1 MKMNMKKIISWG
13 MMLAAAFTLTNCAKE
28 IENPNENQSAGIPF
42 EIVASTADTKTVND
56 GMHTNWAEGD
66 QINLFHAVCD
76 GTDYKNDG
84 AFTVSDIQTGNFTG
98 AICETLDVEEEYD
111 WYAVYPYNADLASPK
126 NTTAAFT
133 IATGLVQDGYDNMKH
148 LAGDVLP
155 LYGKAIAVPGADM
168 PALKMSQIASVIAVN
183 VTNNTSEAIEV
194 NEVSFMADGNY
205 LAGSYY
211 FDFSGDKLTFKP
223 AKPEYTATVSV
234 NNATSLAAGASATV
248 YLAIMPFEAYEGD
261 CLTLII
267 NDEVT
272 KEIYLDKDVDF
283 TSGKIKTLNFSY
295 EAEEPAG
302 PEVLTVAEFLELKD
316 TATEYV
322 LTGQITRVANT
333 SYGNFDLTDETGT
346 VYVYGLLT
354 PEGASQKQ
362 WAAAGL
368 KLGDVITLKGKYS
381 VYNNSPQIKNAYYV
395 SHTPIALEP
404 SIECLNN
411 VITITSTEA
420 GAVIYYTIDGETPTA
435 SSSVY
440 NGAIELKEGDEY
452 ILKAIAVVECKLTSP
467 VASRLC
473 KWVDPNASVG
483 TPSSVACYTLSTAS
497 QQGSNN
503 SYAGNC
509 DITVSGIKWNVNGN
523 TQINPW
529 RIGGK
534 SITKVDRTVYSK
546 TAYADALSKV
556 EFVSGTVNAT
566 WNSLTLIYSTSP
578 DFKDAKTLTASG
590 IGQNKTIAFSP
601 EEGFPAGCYFK
612 FVLNVTN
619 TSTSSNKYVQL
630 KEIKFYGYE

>member
-1 MKMNMKKIISWG
+1 MNMKKIISWG

-28 IENPNENQSAGIPF
+28 VENPNDQPQSAGYPF
-42 EIVASTADTKTVND
+42 EIVASTVDTKTVND

-66 QINLFHAVCD
+66 KINLFHAVCD
-76 GTDYKNDG
+76 GADYKNNG
-84 AFTVSDIQTGNFTG
+84 AFTVSDIEGGNFTG
-98 AICETLDVEEEYD
+98 NVCEALDVEEEYD
-111 WYAVYPYNADLASPK
+111 WYAVYPYNADLTSPK

-133 IATGLVQDGYDNMKH
+133 IATGLVQDGYGDMKH

-155 LYGKAIAVPGADM
+155 LYGKAAAVPGADM
-168 PALKMSQIASVIAVN
+168 PSIAMSHIASVIAVN
-183 VTNNTSEAIEV
+183 VTNNTSDAIEV
-194 NEVSFMADGNY
+194 NEVSFVADGNY

-261 CLTLII
+261 CLTLTI

-272 KEIYLDKDVDF
+272 KEIYLEKDVYF
-283 TSGKIKTLNFSY
+283 TSGRIKTLNFSY
-295 EAEEPAG
+295 ETEEEPAG
-302 PEVLTVAEFLELKD
+302 PETLTVAEFLELKD

-354 PEGASQKQ
+354 PEGTSQKQ

-368 KLGDVITLKGKYS
+368 KLGDVITVKGKYS

-404 SIECLNN
+404 SIECADN

-420 GAVIYYTIDGETPTA
+420 GAVIYYTIDGSDPTT

-440 NGAIELKEGDEY
+440 SVPVELNEGDEY
-452 ILKAIAVVECKLTSP
+452 IIKAIAVVEGKLTSP

-483 TPSSVACYTLSTAS
+483 TPSNVACYTLSTAS
-497 QQGSNN
+497 QKGSNN

-509 DITVSGIKWNVNGN
+509 DITVNGIKWNVNGN

-534 SITKVDRTVYSK
+534 SITKTDRTVYSK
-546 TAYADALSKV
+546 TSYADALSKV
-556 EFVSGTVNAT
+556 EFVSGSVNAT

-578 DFKDAKTLTASG
+578 DFKDAKTITASG
-590 IGQNKTIAFSP
+590 IGQNKTIAFTP

-612 FVLNVTN
+612 FVLNVTV
-619 TSTSSNKYVQL
+619 SGSSNKYVQL